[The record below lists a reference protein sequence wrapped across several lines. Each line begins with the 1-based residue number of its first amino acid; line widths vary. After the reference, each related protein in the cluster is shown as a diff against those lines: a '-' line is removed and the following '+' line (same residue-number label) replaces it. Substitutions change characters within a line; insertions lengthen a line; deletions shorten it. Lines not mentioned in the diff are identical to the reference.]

1 MVVFDV
7 VMVHIYMMLLRGIHL
22 YTEVSTSRDGGV
34 RRCNGTHLHDDAV
47 GYSSIYRGLHAI
59 VTIFGDAVGFIP
71 L

>member
-47 GYSSIYRGLHAI
+47 GYLIVHRSLHE
-59 VTIFGDAVGFIP
+59 